1 MLALVLLVVAWAA
14 CLIAHQNARFD
25 IRECRHLYLDIGS
38 NIGVQVRKLFQPTLY
53 RNAPVLKLFDNYF
66 GPAAQRRQEVCAI
79 GVEGNPH
86 RTANLTRLQD
96 CYNRLGWRTMFLTET
111 LFGTENGTRAFY
123 SDLDNAHVEW
133 GSSIFDHRKTGKPF
147 AVKEI
152 DANAF
157 LNDYAKPVSARAGV
171 VLAKMD
177 IEGSE
182 FSVLPH
188 LLKHAALC
196 QSVVRAMFIEWHV
209 RYVPPSMRQL
219 SADFQKAFSTQLR
232 AQHCNATNVIY
243 FDDETFLFDPNPLPD
258 VCV

>member
-1 MLALVLLVVAWAA
+1 MLALVLVVAWAA
-14 CLIAHQNARFD
+14 CLIAHPNVFD

-38 NIGVQVRKLFQPTLY
+38 NIGVQVRKLFQSTLY
-53 RNAPVLKLFDNYF
+53 PNAPVLKLFDNYF
-66 GPAAQRRQEVCAI
+66 GPVARRRQEVCAI

-86 RTANLTRLQD
+86 RTENLTRLQN
-96 CYNRLGWRTMFLTET
+96 CYTRIGWRTLFLTET

-133 GSSIFDHRKTGKPF
+133 GSSIFDHRQTGKPF
-147 AVKEI
+147 TVKEI

-157 LNDYAKPVSARAGV
+157 LNNYAKPVSARGGV
-171 VLAKMD
+171 VVAKMD

-196 QSVVRAMFIEWHV
+196 QSVIRTMFIEWHV
-209 RYVPPSMRQL
+209 RHVPSLMRQP
-219 SADFQKAFSTQLR
+219 SADFQKALSTHLR
-232 AQHCNATNVIY
+232 AQHCNATNTIY

-258 VCV
+258 ICV

>member
-1 MLALVLLVVAWAA
+1 MLALLLFITCVA
-14 CLIAHQNARFD
+14 CLLTHQLAFD

-53 RNAPVLKLFDNYF
+53 PSAPVLKLFDTHF
-66 GPAAQRRQEVCAI
+66 GPTRRDVCAI

-86 RTANLTRLQD
+86 RTANLTRLQN
-96 CYNRLGWRTMFLTET
+96 CYNRIGWRTTFFTET
-111 LFGTENGTRAFY
+111 LFGTENVTRAFY

-133 GSSIFDHRKTGKPF
+133 GSSIFDHRQTGKPF
-147 AVKEI
+147 MVNEM

-157 LNDYAKPVSARAGV
+157 LDKYARPVSARGGV

-182 FSVLPH
+182 FFVLPH

-196 QSVVRAMFIEWHV
+196 QSVIRSIFIEWHA
-209 RYVPPSMRQL
+209 RHVPTSMRQPA
-219 SADFQKAFSTQLR
+219 ADFQKAFSTHLR
-232 AQHCNATNVIY
+232 AQHCNATNIIY
-243 FDDETFLFDPNPLPD
+243 FDDETFLHDPHPLPD
-258 VCV
+258 VCL